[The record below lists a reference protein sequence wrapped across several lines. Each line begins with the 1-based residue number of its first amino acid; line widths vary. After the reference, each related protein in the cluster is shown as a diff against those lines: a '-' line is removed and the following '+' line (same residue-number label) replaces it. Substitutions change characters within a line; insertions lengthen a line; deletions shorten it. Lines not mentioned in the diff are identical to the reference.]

1 MEEVKQAWASLKS
14 VRKLSSSSAN
24 GNSDGPTTIW
34 YDVPVPVII
43 HCHAFTDVIEAD
55 MLKVTAERS
64 ADATVNASASAGEE
78 QLYQNNEEMLKCL
91 SNDRRALPSADV
103 GDNAS
108 LEKGEEGARVK
119 RHRSTVELTAVT
131 SVRTDEDGLP
141 TISFSFLHADEKLGA
156 VAEDVAPVAANDQQA
171 ATQSQL
177 YDFPRN
183 SYVAGETEIET
194 ETEKVVE
201 SRREAEADGNEIRGT
216 IPTEFDVV
224 PAAARNEADQVD
236 EAAGDPPKE
245 PCDTGGEEIAREKAV
260 ESTAMKIDVLPA
272 ERKARYDR
280 AKRSSRS
287 LKSGRKSYNMSE
299 RDGPGAMSGS
309 YSDPECSNDV
319 SRHSGFP
326 KVYTRVPVHAN
337 PRDVKRGRG

>member
-1 MEEVKQAWASLKS
+1 MEEVRHAWASLKS
-14 VRKLSSSSAN
+14 VRKLSSSN
-24 GNSDGPTTIW
+24 GNGNNDSPTTIW

-55 MLKVTAERS
+55 MLKVTDERS
-64 ADATVNASASAGEE
+64 TDAMVNASASVGEE

-91 SNDRRALPSADV
+91 SND
-103 GDNAS
+103 NAS
-108 LEKGEEGARVK
+108 SEKSEESTREK
-119 RHRSTVELTAVT
+119 RYRSTVELTAVT
-131 SVRTDEDGLP
+131 SVKTDEDGLP
-141 TISFSFLHADEKLGA
+141 TISFSFLQADEKLVA
-156 VAEDVAPVAANDQQA
+156 VAEDVAPVATNDQQA
-171 ATQSQL
+171 ASQNQL

-183 SYVAGETEIET
+183 SYVPGETEIEVET

-201 SRREAEADGNEIRGT
+201 SRREAVADGNEIHGT
-216 IPTEFDVV
+216 IPTEFDMV
-224 PAAARNEADQVD
+224 AAAVRNEADQVN
-236 EAAGDPPKE
+236 EVVEDPSKK
-245 PCDTGGEEIAREKAV
+245 PCDTDDEEIVREKAD

-287 LKSGRKSYNMSE
+287 LKSGRKSYNTSE

-309 YSDPECSNDV
+309 YSDPECSNDAGFGV

-326 KVYTRVPVHAN
+326 KVYTLGWTLVTLVEN
-337 PRDVKRGRG
+337 